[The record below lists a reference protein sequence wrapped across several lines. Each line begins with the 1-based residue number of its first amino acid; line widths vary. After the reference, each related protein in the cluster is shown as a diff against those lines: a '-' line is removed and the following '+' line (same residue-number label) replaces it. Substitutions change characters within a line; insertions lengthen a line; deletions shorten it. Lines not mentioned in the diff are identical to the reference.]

1 MKAIAIVTAKR
12 FTDAKQRLA
21 GSIHEDLRLRL
32 VEAMLGD
39 VLEAVDRARTVERTI
54 VVTGEGVAAR
64 MAGGFGA
71 EVIHDPADASHSA
84 AAMMGVSRAEEL
96 GAPRVAILPGDCP
109 LLDPREVD
117 RLLTGLPTP
126 FVTVVPDRHGT
137 GTNGLALSPP
147 SAIDPAFGEGSCE
160 RHLKLAREAGIPH
173 TTEDLPTLALDL
185 DTPADFVALTTRL
198 DMERGRAP
206 RTAKVLGI

>member
-1 MKAIAIVTAKR
+1 MRSIAIVTAKR
-12 FTDAKQRLA
+12 FTAAKQRLA
-21 GSIHEDLRLRL
+21 GSIDEDLRLRL

-39 VLEAVDRARTVERTI
+39 VLEAVGRARTIHSTL
-54 VVTGEGVAAR
+54 VVTGEGAA
-64 MAGGFGA
+64 AELAASFGA
-71 EVIHDPADASHSA
+71 EVIHDPEDASHSGA
-84 AAMMGVSRAEEL
+84 ALMGIARAEEL
-96 GAPRVAILPGDCP
+96 GADCVALLPGDCP
-109 LLDPREVD
+109 LLDPRELD

-137 GTNGLALSPP
+137 GTNALALTPP
-147 SAIDPAFGEGSCE
+147 GAIEPAFGEGSCE
-160 RHLKLAREAGIPH
+160 RHLKLARDAGIPH

-198 DMERGRAP
+198 DMDRGRAP